1 MMKKRVLFL
10 GTPDFAVTSL
20 QRLLEPDLKEQLEVV
35 GVVTQPDRPAGRK
48 LQLKSSAVKD
58 LALSVGLPVL
68 TPDNVN
74 TEAFRE
80 QISAL
85 QPDGAIVVAFGQIL
99 GQKFLELFRH
109 GSVNVHGSLLPR
121 WRGAAPIQRAVME
134 GDTKTGVALQ
144 IIVRKLDAGPV
155 LGERE
160 LLIPPEM
167 DALMVHDQLKVL
179 GADLLANEYLKYL
192 RGEIV
197 PKPQDES
204 QMTVAT
210 KIDKGEA
217 RINWQWPARVIFN
230 RVRGMAMGPIAHTTR
245 DGAMLKIYRTHVSD
259 NGSQAKVA
267 GAIVEIGAESFR
279 VACGQGTLEVF
290 EVQPESRARLSVAEY
305 LRGHPMKIGDRL
317 S

>member
-1 MMKKRVLFL
+1 MKKRVLFL